1 MPLREI
7 LLFLFCV
14 VIVVV
19 QWLQM
24 DVEKE
29 EGILVELYLKSV
41 NKLL

>member
-19 QWLQM
+19 QWLQT

-29 EGILVELYLKSV
+29 VGILVELCLKSV

>member
-19 QWLQM
+19 QWLQT

-29 EGILVELYLKSV
+29 EGIFVELYLKSV

>member
-19 QWLQM
+19 QWLQA

-29 EGILVELYLKSV
+29 AGILVELYLKSV

>member
-29 EGILVELYLKSV
+29 EGILVELYLKSI

>member
-19 QWLQM
+19 QWLQT

-29 EGILVELYLKSV
+29 EGIFVDYLKSV

>member
-7 LLFLFCV
+7 FLFLFCV

>member
-19 QWLQM
+19 QWLQT

-29 EGILVELYLKSV
+29 AGILVELYLKSL